1 MFSQVMTHRESN
13 KVQVISKHS
22 MCRLTS
28 QSVKCM
34 LQTCSGRAH
43 MGAKNKKQVV
53 ITLHVLANISTEMKN
68 PSWSLEWGRNPPLVA
83 ERAAGPGQLELTRCV
98 PQWNRR
104 AAPGRITHQTFD
116 SAHSRFPHSWLI
128 LRAFLSETR
137 VVVTNPT
144 DEFSMLTRLTCCK
157 MKKIKINVKNGHIFT
172 PGFSLGLLKRHSRAA
187 WHLWT
192 LFYSTIYLQFTALS
206 TCLLWDIIK
215 QRDE

>member
-1 MFSQVMTHRESN
+1 MSED
-13 KVQVISKHS
+13 VI
-22 MCRLTS
+22 LPLW
-28 QSVKCM
+28 QSV
-34 LQTCSGRAH
+34 Q
-43 MGAKNKKQVV
+43 QDQD
-53 ITLHVLANISTEMKN
+53 
-68 PSWSLEWGRNPPLVA
+68 SWSW
-83 ERAAGPGQLELTRCV
+83 RAVSRSETGEQLQV
-98 PQWNRR
+98 
-104 AAPGRITHQTFD
+104 GSITHQTFD